1 MKQLLHIFIFLFVL
15 SNTSIAQ
22 RDKDKIEALRMNF
35 ITKKLDLTINESEKF
50 WPIYNEYNDKLKA
63 IKKNI
68 RQSYKRKSEN
78 LTDKDAEDLIT
89 LELQSKQA
97 EADLFKVYSE
107 KLKSIIGSKKLV
119 KLHVAEEEF
128 KREIIN
134 SIREKNF

>member
-63 IKKNI
+63 IKKKI

-78 LTDKDAEDLIT
+78 LTDKDAKD
-89 LELQSKQA
+89 
-97 EADLFKVYSE
+97 
-107 KLKSIIGSKKLV
+107 
-119 KLHVAEEEF
+119 
-128 KREIIN
+128 
-134 SIREKNF
+134 

>member
-1 MKQLLHIFIFLFVL
+1 M
-15 SNTSIAQ
+15 AQ
-22 RDKDKIEALRMNF
+22 KDKDKIEALRMNF
-35 ITKKLDLTINESEKF
+35 ISKKLELSINESEKF
-50 WPIYNEYNDKLKA
+50 WPVYNEYNDKLKA

-78 LTDKDAEDLIT
+78 LTDKDAEELIA

-128 KREIIN
+128 KREIIK
-134 SIREKNF
+134 SIKEKNY